1 MMENMKD
8 IEEKAK
14 GYAIDLTCKNCIE
27 FIENGSNCP
36 EKTPC
41 NEHKRLKDK
50 YMSGQYQKKIDN
62 SIDDM
67 IKKEAKLCV
76 KNTPDTCSNFV
87 EYGFNKGAEFGYN
100 LSLNNNHNLTKR
112 ELFAA
117 IAMNGL
123 INAQYY
129 TLGNGELKA
138 LSERSVYLADALIEE
153 LDKDKKQENKLN
165 VYRVDHAGVIF
176 HVIANSH
183 LEVAIP
189 IVKEGYS
196 KIRVEDVKLLT
207 EDEIKSCII
216 HDDKTG
222 RDISLRELIDRE
234 KYTEPTIIA
243 CSEW

>member
-1 MMENMKD
+1 MEN
-8 IEEKAK
+8 I
-14 GYAIDLTCKNCIE
+14 
-27 FIENGSNCP
+27 
-36 EKTPC
+36 
-41 NEHKRLKDK
+41 
-50 YMSGQYQKKIDN
+50 
-62 SIDDM
+62 
-67 IKKEAKLCV
+67 
-76 KNTPDTCSNFV
+76 
-87 EYGFNKGAEFGYN
+87 
-100 LSLNNNHNLTKR
+100 TKR

-117 IAMNGL
+117 MAMQGL
-123 INAQYY
+123 LAGETESYNFGHI
-129 TLGNGELKA
+129 GNLAEQAVK
-138 LSERSVYLADALIEE
+138 RADALIKE

-196 KIRVEDVKLLT
+196 KIRIEDVKLLA
-207 EDEIKSCII
+207 EDQINSCII

-234 KYTEPTIIA
+234 KYTEPEIIA